1 MQERDVILKLDEVS
15 TTKELVWRRCN
26 GKYAIWGLKDVDK
39 ECSWDMFDLNG
50 ARNRERKAKT
60 AAACGHDEARKDDDD
75 NAQVDFDKAE
85 FEALHGMM
93 SSKALVFQIESL
105 GKAKWRKVVAVYP
118 VADCTSE
125 QLNDYFWV
133 VVERLLDT
141 CRLTVRCCV
150 LDGACANRLLVKSNT
165 SASKATGQK
174 DSSNV
179 FQRAWVVNH
188 LTLGERCA
196 THFHK

>member
-1 MQERDVILKLDEVS
+1 M
-15 TTKELVWRRCN
+15 WRRCN
-26 GKYAIWGLKDVDK
+26 GKYAIWGLKHVDK
-39 ECSWDMFDLNG
+39 ECSWDFFDHQNSS
-50 ARNRERKAKT
+50 RKRPRKAKSD
-60 AAACGHDEARKDDDD
+60 AACVHDEDRKDDDD
-75 NAQVDFDKAE
+75 AKVDFDKADVD
-85 FEALHGMM
+85 ALTGMM
-93 SSKALVFQIESL
+93 SSQALVFQIESL

-150 LDGACANRLLVKSNT
+150 LDGAGANRLLVKSNT